1 MRQRFIFLC
10 YHGFGHI
17 NACLKLAQLLKDA
30 DCEVYFAGIGY
41 FQQYVLS
48 QGFSYHVLKSYPF
61 GLGLEKWL
69 NTIKKEKYVYLC
81 SLRDRITDSIYKS
94 REVDLYW
101 MLQGLQPDIVLIDA
115 RQATDFIVMYNHL
128 KSKNIKAAILQPMLP
143 LHLTPGHPPMNS
155 DVFPHDEGEVKKAIR
170 KLKWTELKKTWK
182 KKLAYLG
189 FDDKF
194 IIRRRIRKNAVP
206 ELNISKAPSLLNFAL
221 QHIDEFILVP
231 QAFDFP
237 IAKIE
242 PTRHYIGFMPNE
254 KRNDSSDPVYKKK
267 EAAIFSTKNNK
278 NLKLLY
284 CSFGTIALEEK
295 EIVLQFLRRLIAVAG
310 VENYLLLIS
319 LQAQPEEIDK
329 LQLSE
334 NVHIFNSVP
343 QLEVLRQA
351 DIFITH
357 GGINSIKESIFAEVP
372 MLMYP
377 VHSDYDPK
385 GNAVRVAYHGLGLR
399 GNITS
404 DTEKEIQA
412 YINELLSNPLYKRSI
427 QELKRKDS
435 QYTLDQFLEKI
446 NSIKL
451 LSSL

>member
-1 MRQRFIFLC
+1 MKKRFVFLC

-17 NACLKLAQLLKDA
+17 NACLKLARLLKEA
-30 DCEVYFAGIGY
+30 DFQVYFAGIGY
-41 FQQYVLS
+41 FQKYVVS
-48 QGFSYHVLKSYPF
+48 QGFSYHLLKSYPF

-69 NTIKKEKYVYLC
+69 NTIKKERYVYLS

-101 MLQGLQPDIVLIDA
+101 MLQGLQPDVVLIDA

-128 KSKNIKAAILQPMLP
+128 KSKNIKVAVLQPMLP

-155 DVFPHDEGEVKKAIR
+155 DVFPHAEGEVKKAIR
-170 KLKWTELKKTWK
+170 KLKWNEFKKTWK
-182 KKLAYLG
+182 KKFIYLG

-194 IIRRRIRKNAVP
+194 LIRRRIEKNAVP
-206 ELNISKAPSLLNFAL
+206 EHYISRSPSLLNFAL

-237 IAKIE
+237 ISELAS
-242 PTRHYIGFMPNE
+242 TRHYIGFMPNE
-254 KRNDSSDPVYKKK
+254 KRHDSSDPAYKKK

-284 CSFGTIALEEK
+284 CSFGTIVLEEK
-295 EIVLQFLRRLIAVAG
+295 EIVLLFLKRLIAVASI
-310 VENYLLLIS
+310 EDYLLLIS
-319 LQAQPEEIDK
+319 LQAQPQDVDK
-329 LQLSE
+329 LQPFE
-334 NVHIFNSVP
+334 NVYIFNSVP
-343 QLEVLRQA
+343 QLEVLSQA

-357 GGINSIKESIFAEVP
+357 GGINSIKESIYAEVP

-377 VHSDYDPK
+377 VHSDFDPK

-399 GNITS
+399 GNIIS

-412 YINELLSNPLYKRSI
+412 YIKELLSNPLYKRSI

-446 NSIKL
+446 NSIKP
-451 LSSL
+451 LSSS